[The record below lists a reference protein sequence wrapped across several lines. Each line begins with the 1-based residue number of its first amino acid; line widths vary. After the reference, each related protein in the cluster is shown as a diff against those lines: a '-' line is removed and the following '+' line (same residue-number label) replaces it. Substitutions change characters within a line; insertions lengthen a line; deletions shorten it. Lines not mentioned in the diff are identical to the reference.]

1 MFLATMMLLADIQQL
16 VPYLDPKNRGGSMYY
31 FWGMHAYWWL
41 FWVFLWMLFF
51 SFMMPMRRTT
61 YRQMQTPLEILQRRY
76 AAGELTT
83 EEYEERRTT
92 LQRDATIK

>member
-1 MFLATMMLLADIQQL
+1 MMLLADIQQL